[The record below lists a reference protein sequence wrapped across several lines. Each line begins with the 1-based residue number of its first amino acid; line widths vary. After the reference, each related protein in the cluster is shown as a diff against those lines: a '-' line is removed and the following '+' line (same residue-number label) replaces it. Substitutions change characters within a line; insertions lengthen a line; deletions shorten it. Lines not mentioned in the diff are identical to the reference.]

1 MFFFTAIVRFVLVLT
16 VLFCVVSPVVYLA
29 AQEFDDDPLML
40 DGGDEFGFGQF
51 GDNDFQNGDFGS
63 EGLQDFGT
71 QQQTQDPQD
80 PFDSQFDST
89 DQYLDEGA
97 FSDESESTL
106 KDDLIVRREL
116 LSQEGKAVP
125 SNLGYG
131 AGTGLM
137 IGTWFAF
144 IRKETNTRQQFRTIG
159 TSTVVGA
166 LIGIMLGTRSVW
178 DPGAP
183 RPEDDASPRPE
194 DDASPT
200 GFSQSPTGWLFAQ
213 NKESLKITYRWKF

>member
-1 MFFFTAIVRFVLVLT
+1 
-16 VLFCVVSPVVYLA
+16 
-29 AQEFDDDPLML
+29 
-40 DGGDEFGFGQF
+40 
-51 GDNDFQNGDFGS
+51 
-63 EGLQDFGT
+63 
-71 QQQTQDPQD
+71 
-80 PFDSQFDST
+80 
-89 DQYLDEGA
+89 
-97 FSDESESTL
+97 L
-106 KDDLIVRREL
+106 KDDLTVRREL

-183 RPEDDASPRPE
+183 RPEDDTSPTPRPE

-200 GFSQSPTGWLFAQ
+200 GFSQSPAGWLFAQ
-213 NKESLKITYRWKF
+213 NKESLKIAYRWKF

>member
-1 MFFFTAIVRFVLVLT
+1 MFFFTAIRRFVLVLT
-16 VLFCVVSPVVYLA
+16 VFFCVVSPVVDLA

-51 GDNDFQNGDFGS
+51 GDNDFQSDDFGS
-63 EGLQDFGT
+63 GESQDFGT
-71 QQQTQDPQD
+71 QQTQDPQD

-116 LSQEGKAVP
+116 LSSEGKAVP

-144 IRKETNTRQQFRTIG
+144 IRKETNTRDQFRTIG
-159 TSTVVGA
+159 SSTVVGA

-183 RPEDDASPRPE
+183 RPEDDASP
-194 DDASPT
+194 T
-200 GFSQSPTGWLFAQ
+200 GFLQSPAGWLFAQ
-213 NKESLKITYRWKF
+213 NKESLKIAYRWKF

>member
-1 MFFFTAIVRFVLVLT
+1 MSLFFMFFFTAIRRFVLVLT
-16 VLFCVVSPVVYLA
+16 VFFCLVSHVVDLA

-51 GDNDFQNGDFGS
+51 GDNDFQSDDFGS
-63 EGLQDFGT
+63 GEFQDLGT
-71 QQQTQDPQD
+71 QQTQDPQD

-89 DQYLDEGA
+89 DQYLDEGT

-116 LSQEGKAVP
+116 LSSEGKAVP

-144 IRKETNTRQQFRTIG
+144 IRKETNTRDQFRTIG
-159 TSTVVGA
+159 SSTVVGA
-166 LIGIMLGTRSVW
+166 LIGIMLDTHSVW
-178 DPGAP
+178 DPGDH
-183 RPEDDASPRPE
+183 RPG

-200 GFSQSPTGWLFAQ
+200 GFKQSPAGWLFAQ
-213 NKESLKITYRWKF
+213 NKESLKIAYRWNF

>member
-1 MFFFTAIVRFVLVLT
+1 MFFFTAIRRFVLVLT
-16 VLFCVVSPVVYLA
+16 VLFCVVSPVFDLA

-51 GDNDFQNGDFGS
+51 GDNDFQSG
-63 EGLQDFGT
+63 DFGT
-71 QQQTQDPQD
+71 QQTQD

-106 KDDLIVRREL
+106 KDDLIGRREL
-116 LSQEGKAVP
+116 LSQDGKAVP

-159 TSTVVGA
+159 SSTVVGA

-183 RPEDDASPRPE
+183 RPEDDASP
-194 DDASPT
+194 T
-200 GFSQSPTGWLFAQ
+200 GFSQSPAGWLFAQ
-213 NKESLKITYRWKF
+213 NKESLKIAYRWKF

>member
-1 MFFFTAIVRFVLVLT
+1 MFFFTAIRRFVLVLT
-16 VLFCVVSPVVYLA
+16 VFFCVVSPVVDLA

-51 GDNDFQNGDFGS
+51 GDNDLQSDDFGS
-63 EGLQDFGT
+63 GEFQDLGT
-71 QQQTQDPQD
+71 QQTQDPQD

-116 LSQEGKAVP
+116 LSSEGKAVP

-144 IRKETNTRQQFRTIG
+144 IRKETNTRDQFRTIG
-159 TSTVVGA
+159 SSTVVGA

-183 RPEDDASPRPE
+183 RPEDDASP
-194 DDASPT
+194 T
-200 GFSQSPTGWLFAQ
+200 GFTQSPAGWLFAQ
-213 NKESLKITYRWKF
+213 NKESSKIAYRWNF

>member
-1 MFFFTAIVRFVLVLT
+1 MFFFTAIRRFVLVLT
-16 VLFCVVSPVVYLA
+16 VLLCVVSPVFDLA

-40 DGGDEFGFGQF
+40 DGGDEFGFEQF
-51 GDNDFQNGDFGS
+51 GDNDFQSGDFGS
-63 EGLQDFGT
+63 GGFQDFGT
-71 QQQTQDPQD
+71 QQTQDPQD

-183 RPEDDASPRPE
+183 RPEDDASP
-194 DDASPT
+194 T
-200 GFSQSPTGWLFAQ
+200 GFSQSPAGWLFAQ
-213 NKESLKITYRWKF
+213 NKESLKIAYSWKF